1 MESPLQ
7 SQHPSVVEAVSY
19 AWIETLIVNVSGYA
33 SVIIPVYLVV
43 QYLKRSNYLQR
54 HGMHSMTPVCLVLLP
69 CEFAI
74 K

>member
-1 MESPLQ
+1 
-7 SQHPSVVEAVSY
+7 
-19 AWIETLIVNVSGYA
+19 LIVNVSGYA

-74 K
+74 KWHHRLRGSASPVL